1 MSDTSRREFLKSGSV
16 IVGAS
21 AFGGLAPQMIFAE
34 ETTDA
39 DGPNRPTLVVV
50 YLRGGAD
57 PLNTIVPYG
66 DPDYYD
72 IRPTIAI
79 PRADE
84 GGVKGALHLDQYF
97 GLHPALAPLMP
108 LWNEG
113 HLAPIVN
120 VGSPHD
126 TRSHFDAQ
134 DFMERACPGVKTI
147 NEGWLNRYLEM
158 TKTGKDNELRALS
171 FQPLL
176 PRSLRGQ
183 YPVLAVP
190 EDESAYLLDSFEK
203 MYSCDENKKMLE
215 EQAAKEAAA
224 AAAAKTTAQ
233 NAKNR
238 KIPERKPIKEAEA
251 REHIVTVGAN
261 EIRRLRELRK
271 ITNRGM
277 SGRYPTSRFGNQMR
291 DIASVIKA
299 NRGLEV
305 AAVDYEGW
313 DHHAYQGGS
322 EGTMA
327 NMLGDLAK
335 VMRAF
340 NDDLGAERMKR
351 TLVVLMSEFGRT
363 AKENGSHGSDH
374 GHGGFM
380 LAMGG
385 MIKKKAVHG
394 HWLGMAPENL
404 YQKRDM
410 PVTTDFR
417 IVFSEMLFNLFGYDP
432 TASNFFP
439 GFRPDKPLNFLN
451 RVAST

>member
-1 MSDTSRREFLKSGSV
+1 MSDTSRREFLKQSGSV

-21 AFGGLAPQMIFAE
+21 ALGAIAPQMIFADDV
-34 ETTDA
+34 TDGE
-39 DGPNRPTLVVV
+39 GPDRPTLVVV

-57 PLNTIVPYG
+57 PLNTIVPFG
-66 DPDYYD
+66 DPDYYN

-79 PRADE
+79 PQVDRDGE
-84 GGVKGALHLDQYF
+84 KGALHLDKYF
-97 GLHPALAPLMP
+97 GLHPALAPLLP
-108 LWNEG
+108 LWNDG

-190 EDESAYLLDSFEK
+190 DNESAYLLDSFEK
-203 MYSCDENKKMLE
+203 MYSCDENKKMVE
-215 EQAAKEAAA
+215 EVAAKET
-224 AAAAKTTAQ
+224 AAKTTAQ
-233 NAKNR
+233 SAKNR

-271 ITNRGM
+271 ITHRSM
-277 SGRYPTSRFGNQMR
+277 SGRYPTSRFGNQLR

-327 NMLGDLAK
+327 NMLGDVAK
-335 VMRAF
+335 CMRAF
-340 NDDLGAERMKR
+340 HDDLGKDRMKK

-363 AKENGSHGSDH
+363 ARENGSHGSDH

-385 MIKKKAVHG
+385 MIKQKGVWG
-394 HWLGMAPENL
+394 QWMGMAPENL

-417 IVFSEMLFNLFGYDP
+417 IVFSEMLFNLFNYDP
-432 TASNFFP
+432 TATNFFP
-439 GFRPDKPLNFLN
+439 GFRPNKPLGFMNK
-451 RVAST
+451 VASA

>member
-1 MSDTSRREFLKSGSV
+1 MDL
-16 IVGAS
+16 
-21 AFGGLAPQMIFAE
+21 
-34 ETTDA
+34 
-39 DGPNRPTLVVV
+39 
-50 YLRGGAD
+50 Y
-57 PLNTIVPYG
+57 
-66 DPDYYD
+66 
-72 IRPTIAI
+72 
-79 PRADE
+79 
-84 GGVKGALHLDQYF
+84 
-97 GLHPALAPLMP
+97 
-108 LWNEG
+108 NEG
-113 HLAPIVN
+113 MVAPIVN

-147 NEGWLNRYLEM
+147 NEGWLNRFLEL

-190 EDESAYLLDSFEK
+190 EDESSYLLDSFEK
-203 MYSCDENKKMLE
+203 MYSCDENKQMVE
-215 EQAAKEAAA
+215 EQAAKEL
-224 AAAAKTTAQ
+224 AAKAAQ
-233 NAKNR
+233 GALKSR

-271 ITNRGM
+271 ITRGGF
-277 SGRYPTSRFGNQMR
+277 SGKYPGSRFGKQLR

-313 DHHAYQGGS
+313 DTHAYQGGS
-322 EGTMA
+322 EGAMA
-327 NMLGDLAK
+327 NMLADIGK
-335 VMRAF
+335 CMRAF
-340 NDDLGAERMKR
+340 HDDLGKDRMKR

-385 MIKKKAVHG
+385 MVKKPKGMGVYG
-394 HWLGMAPENL
+394 EWMGMAPENL
-404 YQKRDM
+404 YQRRDM

-417 IVFSEMLFNLFGYDP
+417 IVFSEMLFNLFAYDP

-439 GFRPDKPLNFLN
+439 GFRPDKPVGFLS
-451 RVAST
+451 RVATT